1 MQAGWRGL
9 GRLLAAIANWQYFK
23 PAVFVGCALPLAL
36 LAVGFFQFLAGQQDA
51 LGVDPVK
58 TLEHQTGV
66 DALALLFITLSVTPI
81 RRLFGVNRVQ
91 IVRRLLGVWA
101 FVYSLVHVCA
111 YLALD
116 RSCYSFAACDFGE
129 IGTDVLERRF
139 VFVGLTSFVILVA
152 LAVTSTGGWVR
163 RLKRRWLVLHRL
175 VYVAAIASVVH
186 FAWIQKS
193 DISEPL
199 NWAGVLAL
207 LFGVR
212 VYFAWRKWRPGM
224 QPLAVWAT
232 LPGSTAPRT
241 SLPRQ
246 VPSSDPD

>member
-1 MQAGWRGL
+1 MQAWWRRL
-9 GRLLAAIANWQYFK
+9 GTLLAAIANWSYFK
-23 PAVFVGCALPLAL
+23 AAVFVGCALPLAL
-36 LAVGFFQFLAGQQDA
+36 LAVGFFRFLWGQQDA

-81 RRLFGVNRVQ
+81 RRLFGINRVQ
-91 IVRRLLGVWA
+91 IVRRMLGVWA
-101 FVYSLVHVCA
+101 FVYSLVHVAA

-116 RSCYSFAACDFGE
+116 RSCYSIAACDFGE

-139 VFVGLTSFVILVA
+139 IFAGLTSFIILVA

-163 RLKRRWLVLHRL
+163 RLKRRWLALHRL

-212 VYFAWRKWRPGM
+212 VYFTWRKWQPGM
-224 QPLAVWAT
+224 QPLAGWAA
-232 LPGSTAPRT
+232 LPGSNAPRERLARPARA
-241 SLPRQ
+241 SN
-246 VPSSDPD
+246 PD